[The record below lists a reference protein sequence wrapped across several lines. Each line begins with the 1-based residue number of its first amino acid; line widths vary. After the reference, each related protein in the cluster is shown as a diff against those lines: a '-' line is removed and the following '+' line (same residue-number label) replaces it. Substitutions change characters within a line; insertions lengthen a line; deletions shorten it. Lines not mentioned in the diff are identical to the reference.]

1 MAKIDDFA
9 PFPVKDQLP
18 GVEYCVSSSPNWPEG
33 IVQGFQHYIVML
45 GTTVI
50 IPSILVPLM
59 GGGDVQKAEVI
70 NTVLFVSG
78 INTLLQSLFGSR
90 LPVVIGASYA
100 YVIPALYITF
110 SYRFTYYLHPH
121 VRFEETMRAIQGAL
135 IIASISH
142 MVMGFFGLWRILVRF
157 LTPLS
162 AAPLVILTGVGLVVL
177 AFPQLAR
184 CVEIG
189 LPALIILIILS
200 QYLPHLFKCKR
211 SICEQFAV
219 LFTVAIVWAYAEILT
234 AAGAYNKRPD
244 STQLSCRTD
253 RSGLISASPWVRIPY
268 PLQWGR
274 PSFHASDAFAMIAA
288 SYVAIVETTG
298 SLIAASRFGSATHI
312 PPSVLSRGIGWQGIG
327 VLLNGLFGT
336 ATGATAL
343 VENTGLLGLTK
354 VGSRR
359 VVQISAGFMIFFS
372 IFGKFGAVLASI
384 PLPIFAA
391 LYCVLFAYVASAGL
405 GLLQFCN
412 LNSFRTKFILGFSIF
427 IGLSVAQYFTEYL
440 FISGRG
446 PVHTRTSAV
455 SVLHHHFMF
464 VYFLSVM
471 IRLPWTQFNVI
482 MQVIFSSAAT
492 VGIMAAFLLD
502 CTHSYGHASVR
513 RDSGRHWWEKF
524 RVYYTDTRTEE
535 FYALPYNLNRFF
547 PSF

>member
-464 VYFLSVM
+464 VCVLSVM
-471 IRLPWTQFNVI
+471 IRLSWTQFNVI

>member
-336 ATGATAL
+336 ATGSTAL

-391 LYCVLFAYVASAGL
+391 LYCVLFAYVGL

-464 VYFLSVM
+464 VCVLSVM
-471 IRLPWTQFNVI
+471 IRLSWTQFNVI

-502 CTHSYGHASVR
+502 CTHSYGHPSVR